1 MSSVI
6 RNSAMPVGR
15 CNTVTRM
22 TGYPLILYFQIPCV
36 FPVQPQI
43 FPVPISIICDCYIY
57 TKLTWQTFPASG
69 KKWKFLQQ
77 ILQYPLPMASG
88 NLQLEQTK
96 FPMFSLHFGIVSK
109 FPVFSLTGNF
119 LCHFPCF
126 PCAVGTLLIV
136 VK

>member
-6 RNSAMPVGR
+6 SNSAMPVGR
-15 CNTVTRM
+15 CNTVTPM
-22 TGYPLILYFQIPCV
+22 TGYPLILYFRIPCV

-43 FPVPISIICDCYIY
+43 FPVPLSIICDCYIN
-57 TKLTWQTFPASG
+57 TKLTWQTYAASG

-77 ILQYPLPMASG
+77 ILQYPLPLASG

-96 FPMFSLHFGIVSK
+96 FPMFSLYFGKIFK

-119 LCHFPCF
+119 LCHFPC
-126 PCAVGTLLIV
+126 AVGTLLIV
-136 VK
+136 VKYV